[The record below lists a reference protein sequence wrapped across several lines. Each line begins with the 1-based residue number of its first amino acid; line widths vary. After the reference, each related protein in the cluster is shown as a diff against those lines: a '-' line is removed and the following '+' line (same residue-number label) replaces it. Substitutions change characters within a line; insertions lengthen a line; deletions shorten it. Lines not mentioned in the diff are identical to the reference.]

1 MLETIDKIQAFY
13 AVDQSTFL
21 VIMLFCGAAA
31 YSIKGHLTNP
41 ASALLLGLLFFVV
54 ALTTYVLAQQMQ
66 MFSPKRTIEWITYS
80 TFSAAIGAIMGI
92 LCVAIFRIVQDRV
105 IRAQHI
111 RQTLKRDEEQTA
123 RGYPAVDI

>member
-1 MLETIDKIQAFY
+1 MIETFEKIQAFY
-13 AVDQSTFL
+13 TVDQSTFL
-21 VIMLFCGAAA
+21 VILLFCCGAA
-31 YSIKGHLTNP
+31 YSVRNHLTNP
-41 ASALLLGLLFFVV
+41 ASVWFLGALFFSV

-92 LCVAIFRIVQDRV
+92 LCVAIFRVVQERL
-105 IRAQHI
+105 IRAHHI

-123 RGYPAVDI
+123 RGYPAVDL